1 MVRIEI
7 FAICL
12 RSRVVLIM
20 ALITECTHNS
30 VMTTDGDIELL
41 SSLCRRDFPMCGV
54 EFEVD
59 FGG

>member
-1 MVRIEI
+1 
-7 FAICL
+7 
-12 RSRVVLIM
+12 M